1 MVRFMSE
8 KNSEGRLKDIWKQK
22 SLKAEVITSH
32 CKKWP
37 GRVLTVRT
45 ERRPGTD
52 NVDFYLSS
60 VLLGNSEG

>member
-8 KNSEGRLKDIWKQK
+8 KNSEGRLEDIWKQK

-45 ERRPGTD
+45 FT
-52 NVDFYLSS
+52 
-60 VLLGNSEG
+60 